1 MATTRTEEGHK
12 QNTKTSI
19 TIWTKGR
26 RNFVRP
32 KKSWRDKL
40 HFEDQG
46 TGNTPNTSGT
56 WWLWWWWNLKPL
68 IPLMKAFCLRVV
80 YKITKHRVIT
90 YVFGEHPGWRAWR
103 RFRLASVNQTDGMI
117 LQDMLLRFI
126 SVPCVWNRWKNGS
139 RSALWV

>member
-1 MATTRTEEGHK
+1 MFQGKNWSAEHSKRNEIVPEKVATTRTEEGHK

-56 WWLWWWWNLKPL
+56 
-68 IPLMKAFCLRVV
+68 
-80 YKITKHRVIT
+80 
-90 YVFGEHPGWRAWR
+90 
-103 RFRLASVNQTDGMI
+103 
-117 LQDMLLRFI
+117 
-126 SVPCVWNRWKNGS
+126 
-139 RSALWV
+139 